1 MTAPV
6 IFQWDGDAMKPLARF
21 EKLCAKQYVVGLE
34 YPMVVQEQ
42 RSRASHNQY
51 FAAIQDA
58 WDNLPEIHA
67 GRWPTPEHLRK
78 WALVQAGYRVEK
90 TIVAKTKADA
100 LRISAFVQSL
110 DEWAVVLVNGNIV
123 AHYTAK
129 SQSLSAMDRKEFQAS
144 KQAVLDVLDKLLGLE
159 PGSLTRQ
166 SPPLAPAHHRERE
179 TEPAE

>member
-6 IFQWDGDAMKPLARF
+6 IFEWDGEVMKPLARF
-21 EKLCAKQYVVGLE
+21 QKLCDRQYVVGRQYYLI
-34 YPMVVQEQ
+34 VQEE

-58 WDNLPEIHA
+58 WDNLPEVHA
-67 GRWPTPEHLRK
+67 GRWPTTEHLRK

-100 LRISAFVQSL
+100 LRISAFVQSI
-110 DEWAVVLVNGNIV
+110 DEYAVVLVRGNTV

-129 SQSLSAMDRKEFQAS
+129 SQSMTAMDKKEFQQS
-144 KQAVLDVLDKLLGLE
+144 KQAVLDVLDHLLGLDR
-159 PGSLTRQ
+159 GTLARQ
-166 SPPLAPAHHRERE
+166 SPPLAPSHDRERE
-179 TEPAE
+179 REEV